1 MKRGAL
7 LTVALLGLLSL
18 APNCGGTNPSP
29 VPPTTLGGASGQGG
43 SPSVGGSGGEA
54 GTPNLTACQRAQWT
68 LEALRCPQAATP
80 EGTPF
85 AVVCERA
92 KVDGRDFHPACIA
105 GVTSCADVE
114 PAYRGELCR

>member
-1 MKRGAL
+1 MTRL
-7 LTVALLGLLSL
+7 LLVAILGLLSL
-18 APNCGGTNPSP
+18 APNCGGSNPPLVDPAS
-29 VPPTTLGGASGQGG
+29 LGGAPGQGG
-43 SPSVGGSGGEA
+43 APSVGGSGGEA
-54 GTPNLTACQRAQWT
+54 GSPVLTACQRAQWV

-92 KVDGRDFHPACIA
+92 KLDGRDFHPACIA
-105 GVTSCADVE
+105 GITSCAEVE